1 MMVCLPWWWLALI
14 VLAAG
19 ALGAV
24 LHFGLQWY
32 LLSRPDRPSSR
43 AR

>member
-1 MMVCLPWWWLALI
+1 MICLAWWMLLVV

-19 ALGAV
+19 TLGVV

-32 LLSRPDRPSSR
+32 LLSRPDRPGPG